1 MTTNY
6 SEDSYKS
13 LLREAI
19 KAIRRRWPLMLAV
32 SLTMVATI
40 YIILLFISDKYEANA
55 KLMVKLGRENVEVP
69 LTVEKGAVNSMGVQK
84 EEVNTYISLLT
95 SRTLIEATVDKLGIE
110 RFTRQP
116 PPHSIFQRVK
126 FYLKEIWKGFNEILA
141 DSLDF
146 LGLKKK
152 LGKREGI
159 IKSLTKNLN
168 VLQER
173 DSNVIMVTLRYSD
186 PQLAVEVLDE
196 TISRF
201 FQQHSELYQSSNLH
215 VMFDDQ
221 VQAQLKELDRIQGNI
236 TKIKAKWGIT
246 SVNEQRS
253 KLIERLYKVK
263 HELDESEAHLIM
275 LRETQRMMNNA
286 LKRLPS
292 NSLETKSVQNN
303 PRMEQILQR
312 RTELQLERNHKSE
325 FYANNAEIVQALDQE
340 IASLNALLA
349 NQEKQQTREMTYR
362 RDALHDKFHTEIE
375 SNKVSLSS
383 IEAGMAEKRNQ
394 LKALEEELNQLEL
407 GAYELK
413 IAEMT
418 FSLMEHQ
425 TLKYASRKEEARID
439 EVLDQLKIANV
450 AILSKPNVSEEPV
463 SPPRLLIIVLGFA
476 ASLFLGFLAALTV
489 EWREEKV
496 YEESDLNGVNDLSF
510 LGYFLKKS

>member
-1 MTTNY
+1 
-6 SEDSYKS
+6 
-13 LLREAI
+13 
-19 KAIRRRWPLMLAV
+19 
-32 SLTMVATI
+32 
-40 YIILLFISDKYEANA
+40 
-55 KLMVKLGRENVEVP
+55 
-69 LTVEKGAVNSMGVQK
+69 
-84 EEVNTYISLLT
+84 
-95 SRTLIEATVDKLGIE
+95 
-110 RFTRQP
+110 
-116 PPHSIFQRVK
+116 
-126 FYLKEIWKGFNEILA
+126 
-141 DSLDF
+141 
-146 LGLKKK
+146 
-152 LGKREGI
+152 
-159 IKSLTKNLN
+159 
-168 VLQER
+168 
-173 DSNVIMVTLRYSD
+173 
-186 PQLAVEVLDE
+186 
-196 TISRF
+196 
-201 FQQHSELYQSSNLH
+201 
-215 VMFDDQ
+215 
-221 VQAQLKELDRIQGNI
+221 
-236 TKIKAKWGIT
+236 
-246 SVNEQRS
+246 
-253 KLIERLYKVK
+253 LYKVK

>member
-1 MTTNY
+1 M
-6 SEDSYKS
+6 
-13 LLREAI
+13 REAI
-19 KAIRRRWPLMLAV
+19 KAIRRRWPLILVV
-32 SLTMVATI
+32 SVTMVATI
-40 YIILLFISDKYEANA
+40 YIIFLFISDKYEANA

-69 LTVEKGAVNSMGVQK
+69 LTVEKGAVNSTGVQK

-95 SRTLIEATVDKLGIE
+95 SRSLIEATVDKLGIE

-116 PPHSIFQRVK
+116 PPVSIFQSVK
-126 FYLKEIWKGFNEILA
+126 FYLKEIWQGFNEILA

-196 TISRF
+196 IISRF
-201 FQQHSELYQSSNLH
+201 FQKHSELYQSSNLH
-215 VMFDDQ
+215 GMFDDQ
-221 VQAQLKELDRIQGNI
+221 VQAQLKELDRVQANI
-236 TKIKAKWGIT
+236 TKVKTKWGIT

-263 HELDESEAHLIM
+263 HELDESKNHLIM

-303 PRMEQILQR
+303 PRMEQILLR

-325 FYANNAEIVQALDQE
+325 FYANNAEIVRALDQE
-340 IASLNALLA
+340 IASLNTLLA
-349 NQEKQQTREMTYR
+349 NQEKQQTREMTYK
-362 RDALHDKFHTEIE
+362 RDALHDKFHAELE

-383 IEAGMAEKRNQ
+383 IEAGMTEKQNQ
-394 LKALEEELNQLEL
+394 IKALEEELKQLEL

-418 FSLMEHQ
+418 FNLMEHQ
-425 TLKYASRKEEARID
+425 TLNYASRKEEARID
-439 EVLDQLKIANV
+439 EVFDQLKIANV
-450 AILSKPNVSEEPV
+450 AILSKPSVSEEPV
-463 SPPRLLIIVLGFA
+463 SPPRLLIISLGFL
-476 ASLFLGFLAALTV
+476 ASLFLGFLAALLL
-489 EWREEKV
+489 EWRDEKV
-496 YEESDLNGVNDLSF
+496 FEQSDLDGLIDLPF
-510 LGYFLKKS
+510 LGYYKF